1 MRKHLFTGRYACNR
15 GAALCFDSAFLTSF
29 REDEKQSLDCCFCYG
44 SIHFAA
50 FHLLITPHPP
60 PQLPFFTQFFLR
72 RLIET
77 KYSIRSKKI
86 YIHIY
91 IYKNK

>member
-15 GAALCFDSAFLTSF
+15 GAALCFNSAFLTSF

-50 FHLLITPHPP
+50 FHLLNTPP
-60 PQLPFFTQFFLR
+60 PTPTAPFFHSIFFKTINR
-72 RLIET
+72 N
-77 KYSIRSKKI
+77 KVFNQVKKKKKKI
-86 YIHIY
+86 
-91 IYKNK
+91 